1 VASSRSPCGPG
12 KFALCRLSEFRNSAP
27 VIAVIL
33 RRVRQVARVL
43 EQSIQPSQ
51 AGHLTKS
58 SASCVGR
65 GPFLILRYLPRGISI
80 MTGARFARAPRG
92 SSLSPTRGAF
102 GELPVHFP
110 AIANRQLCSRDA
122 MRTWK

>member
-51 AGHLTKS
+51 AGHFDEELGVMRWQGPVS
-58 SASCVGR
+58 HPEIFAARYIDHDGR
-65 GPFLILRYLPRGISI
+65 
-80 MTGARFARAPRG
+80 
-92 SSLSPTRGAF
+92 
-102 GELPVHFP
+102 
-110 AIANRQLCSRDA
+110 
-122 MRTWK
+122 